1 MNSSEEW
8 NTKRPSDD
16 TVSTISS
23 LHSSPTVSPQGSP
36 RKGLPETPKL
46 CKNSFIRYR
55 LNSRL
60 LSFFPVGGVAKS
72 QNSNQLN
79 LSGSSS
85 SLTSDASTKAGTIS
99 LRSYGIG
106 GALLHKRIQMIT
118 RQHSRERS
126 RVLEEEEDG
135 EKGSKVEKK
144 MQDNRGRSRQQ
155 SCRSK
160 EVDLKP
166 PSSTPGKK
174 DAMTL
179 TGCTPSQPGLG
190 PMTPPPPLS
199 QRQKTSESPLR
210 TRLMSP
216 FRILRERSRSKEK
229 PKMAQ
234 PCLHAG
240 EIKAE
245 APPSSKQDKQEEKR
259 ARRSVSPNPFLWL
272 CRVGHV
278 RSKNSLTDENIST
291 TRQQRGGSHISNPNP
306 ETPTQAAVGVG
317 APVAASAN

>member
-1 MNSSEEW
+1 M
-8 NTKRPSDD
+8 
-16 TVSTISS
+16 
-23 LHSSPTVSPQGSP
+23 
-36 RKGLPETPKL
+36 TPFPPFPHFTPVQQCRRRVPHAKVCQKL
-46 CKNSFIRYR
+46 TNYVKNSFLRYR
-55 LNSRL
+55 LNNLL

-85 SLTSDASTKAGTIS
+85 SLTSDASTKAGTVS

-135 EKGSKVEKK
+135 EKGSKVENK

-155 SCRSK
+155 SCQSK
-160 EVDLKP
+160 QVDLKP

-190 PMTPPPPLS
+190 PMTPPPLS

-259 ARRSVSPNPFLWL
+259 ARRSVSPSPFLWL
-272 CRVGHV
+272 CRVGRV
-278 RSKNSLTDENIST
+278 RSKTL
-291 TRQQRGGSHISNPNP
+291 
-306 ETPTQAAVGVG
+306 
-317 APVAASAN
+317 

>member
-1 MNSSEEW
+1 MVKKPPVNSSEEW

-16 TVSTISS
+16 TVSTVSS

-36 RKGLPETPKL
+36 RKGLSETQEPPKDSL
-46 CKNSFIRYR
+46 LRYYQ
-55 LNSRL
+55 NNL
-60 LSFFPVGGVAKS
+60 LSSLPVGGIAKS

-85 SLTSDASTKAGTIS
+85 SLTSDASTKAGTVS

-118 RQHSRERS
+118 RQHSSKRP
-126 RVLEEEEDG
+126 RVLEEEEED
-135 EKGSKVEKK
+135 EEEGSKVEKK

-155 SCRSK
+155 GWQSK
-160 EVDLKP
+160 QIDLKP
-166 PSSTPGKK
+166 PGSRPAKK

-179 TGCTPSQPGLG
+179 TECTPGQPRLG
-190 PMTPPPPLS
+190 PTTPPPRS
-199 QRQKTSESPLR
+199 QHQSPSESPLR

-216 FRILRERSRSKEK
+216 FRILRERSRSKER
-229 PKMAQ
+229 PKSVR
-234 PCLHAG
+234 PSLHAG

-245 APPSSKQDKQEEKR
+245 APSSSKQDKQKEER

-272 CRVGHV
+272 CRSRDV
-278 RSKNSLTDENIST
+278 RRKTL
-291 TRQQRGGSHISNPNP
+291 
-306 ETPTQAAVGVG
+306 
-317 APVAASAN
+317 